1 MGAVARAAGLPA
13 VGGLL
18 LVTGAM
24 AVYLVATMVWLTREN
39 ARLAEERDRRLYQV
53 KCLTADVQEH
63 VEEIAKLR
71 AENGGYAGGMEALR
85 MELAEAKAA
94 SFDGWS
100 SAALA
105 KKLAEVKLEI
115 ERAQG
120 SGHWAA
126 EAQKLAGERDELRAR
141 ISMLTAKGKRVVAD
155 RDRWQAEATRLAA
168 ESNMA
173 SSSDEKFKATK
184 RAFAQHFHP
193 NNGGAEGL
201 EKTVRT
207 VIFTQFWP
215 VLEGIE
221 RGARAQH

>member
-1 MGAVARAAGLPA
+1 MLANLGGLVFFTGAVA
-13 VGGLL
+13 
-18 LVTGAM
+18 
-24 AVYLVATMVWLTREN
+24 VYLMAAVVCVTREN

-120 SGHWAA
+120 AGHWAA
-126 EAQKLAGERDELRAR
+126 EAQRLAEERDELKAR
-141 ISMLTAKGKRVVAD
+141 ISALAAKGKRVVAD
-155 RDRWQAEATRLAA
+155 RDRWQAEANRLGA
-168 ESNMA
+168 ELTAA

-184 RAFAQHFHP
+184 RAFAQAFHP
-193 NNGGAEGL
+193 NNGGAEDGGAEGI

-215 VLEGIE
+215 VLEDIE